1 MRGSLFIF
9 CLAAAGASQ
18 VAGPSYLLRLD
29 HLNFEGRSCAL
40 LKDDGTFHLELSN
53 GNETKVFEGTVLR
66 NDLLQVERSLQDPT
80 LSKLSQRQIEE
91 PLLPTSHDELQITVF
106 REDNWQ
112 DLFFRSGD
120 SQQPFQ
126 HWLKPLIRWFNG
138 LHKLPHREL
147 SEDEAKNNCLPSK
160 QVVLKRR
167 GSSSANFVV
176 PDISSAPARFGPSPP
191 APVEANKPAIV
202 QPLLQLYS
210 FETKAGNAHQSCV
223 LIDEKGKYRFED
235 RKQKAGKPV
244 NTEVIAGKIGGQ
256 EFRHLHQLLED
267 PALARIRH
275 HEPPGGMVV
284 SMLGDMLSASISR
297 PNGVQHVILSSAFSR
312 PGFPSFYPGDA
323 DISTARALLKFLSEH
338 VENNKLGILN
348 PASRNDCAEAP

>member
-1 MRGSLFIF
+1 V
-9 CLAAAGASQ
+9 AAAGVSQ

-29 HLNFEGRSCAL
+29 HFNFEGRSCAL
-40 LKDDGTFHLELSN
+40 LKDDGAFHLELSN
-53 GNETKVFEGTVLR
+53 GNETKVFEGRVSK
-66 NDLLQVERSLQDPT
+66 NDLLQVERSLQDRT

-91 PLLPTSHDELQITVF
+91 PLIQTSHDELQISVF
-106 REDNWQ
+106 REGNWQ
-112 DLFFRSGD
+112 DLFFQSGD
-120 SQQPFQ
+120 SQQLFQ
-126 HWLKPLIRWFNG
+126 HWLWPLIRWFND

-147 SEDEAKNNCLPSK
+147 SEDQGKNNCLPSK
-160 QVVLKRR
+160 EVVLKRR
-167 GSSSANFVV
+167 GSSSANSVV
-176 PDISSAPARFGPSPP
+176 PDISSAPARFSPSHPP
-191 APVEANKPAIV
+191 PVEANKTATV
-202 QPLLQLYS
+202 QSLLRLYS

-223 LIDEKGKYRFED
+223 LIDEEGKYRFED
-235 RKQKAGKPV
+235 RKQKAGKPM
-244 NTEVIAGKIGGQ
+244 NTEIIAGKIGREELQ
-256 EFRHLHQLLED
+256 QLHQLLED
-267 PALARIRH
+267 PSLARIRH

-338 VENNKLGILN
+338 VENNKLGVLN